1 MVIMN
6 IMLAVLCF
14 ATAIGVLPVI
24 AIAVYSIVKFHDWM
38 SIPGLIACVFGV
50 PAMIIAGLYVLH
62 TL

>member
-14 ATAIGVLPVI
+14 STAIAVLPVI
-24 AIAVYSIVKFHDWM
+24 ALTVYSIVKFHDWM
-38 SIPGLIACVFGV
+38 SILGLMACIFGV